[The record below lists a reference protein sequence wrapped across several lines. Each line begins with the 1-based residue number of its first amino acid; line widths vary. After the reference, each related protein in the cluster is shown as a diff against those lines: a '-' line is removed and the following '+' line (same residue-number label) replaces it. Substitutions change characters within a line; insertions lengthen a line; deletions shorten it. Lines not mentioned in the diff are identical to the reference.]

1 MRGLNSFLEAEDI
14 DAYLMVSESTHNADM
29 YYLTRFLAPDPFTY
43 LRTRDEE
50 LIVVS
55 QMEYGRAKKESKIDV
70 RSGLDYGM
78 VEKIKSTGDPRK
90 GFCEFLLELLNRE
103 DATCIAVPLNFPIY
117 IGDELRDSGIKVNP
131 VDGLI
136 ESERMIKGPDELVFI
151 KKAQHACEEA
161 MQVAVDMVKQ
171 AKVRDGLLTTGD
183 GVLTAEK
190 IKARMTYHLIELGC
204 EIDDLIVAPGKQA
217 ADPHCSGSG
226 PLMANE
232 PVVIDIFPRL
242 QRERYYADMTRTISY
257 GEPSSEL
264 KEMYDAVLT
273 AQEQAIAMIRSK
285 VTCSEI
291 HGVVC
296 DVFENRGYGT
306 IRGGDTVGFIHS
318 TGHGVGLDI
327 HENPSI
333 SDNDYELS
341 AGNVITIEPGLYYP
355 DLGGIRIE
363 DLILVKKD
371 SYENL
376 TNFGKEM
383 VIRVV

>member
-1 MRGLNSFLEAEDI
+1 MGGFNSFFETEDL
-14 DAYLMVSESTHNADM
+14 DAYLMISESTHHADM

-55 QMEYGRAKKESKIDV
+55 QMEYGRALKESKIDV

-78 VEKIKSTGDPRK
+78 LEKIKRTGDARK
-90 GFCEFLLELLNRE
+90 GFCEFLLEILKRE
-103 DATCIAVPLNFPIY
+103 DATRIAVPPDFPIF
-117 IGDELRDSGIKVNP
+117 IGDELRDSGVKVNP

-136 ESERMIKGPDELVFI
+136 ESERMIKDPDELAFI

-161 MQVAVDMVKQ
+161 MQVAIDMIKQ
-171 AKVRDGLLTTGD
+171 AKVRDGLLISGD
-183 GVLTAEK
+183 EVLTSEK
-190 IKARMTYHLIELGC
+190 IKARIIYHLIELGC
-204 EIDDLIVAPGKQA
+204 EIDDLIVAPGNQA

-242 QRERYYADMTRTISY
+242 QRERYYADMTRTISH

-264 KEMYDAVLT
+264 KDMYDAVLA
-273 AQEQAIAMIRSK
+273 AQEKAIGMIRSK
-285 VTCSEI
+285 VTCAEVHS
-291 HGVVC
+291 VVC
-296 DVFENRGYGT
+296 DVFEKRGYGT
-306 IRGGDTVGFIHS
+306 IREGDTVGFIHS

-327 HENPSI
+327 HEKPSI

-355 DLGGIRIE
+355 GVGGIRME
-363 DLILVKKD
+363 DLILVRKD
-371 SYENL
+371 GFENL
-376 TNFGKEM
+376 TNFRKEM
-383 VIRVV
+383 VI